1 MYLLCG
7 LTGRLG
13 RAVTDSCCAT
23 ADADLIRAR
32 CGDIE
37 DAIRRLERFG
47 AMSVD
52 EFVANRESVDAA
64 CYRLLVGVEAAIAL
78 CYHISAVHL
87 RQVPEQYAACFETLR
102 EAGIVPSELA
112 TRLKAMARFRNLLV
126 PDLRAFAAAV
136 VQLI

>member
-1 MYLLCG
+1 MTLN
-7 LTGRLG
+7 
-13 RAVTDSCCAT
+13 
-23 ADADLIRAR
+23 ADLVRSR

-37 DAIRRLERFG
+37 DAARRLERFG
-47 AMSVD
+47 AMSAE
-52 EFVANRESVDAA
+52 EFVSNRESVDAA
-64 CYRLLVGVEAAIAL
+64 CYRLLVGIEAAIAI

-102 EAGIVPSELA
+102 EAGVVSDELA

-126 PDLRAFAAAV
+126 HMYQKVEPAAVLRNSLPDLRAFAAAV

>member
-1 MYLLCG
+1 MTLN
-7 LTGRLG
+7 
-13 RAVTDSCCAT
+13 
-23 ADADLIRAR
+23 ADLVRSR

-37 DAIRRLERFG
+37 DAARRLERFG
-47 AMSVD
+47 AMSAE
-52 EFVANRESVDAA
+52 EFVSNRESVDAA
-64 CYRLLVGVEAAIAL
+64 CYRLLVGIEAAIAI

-102 EAGIVPSELA
+102 EAGVVSNELA

-126 PDLRAFAAAV
+126 HMYQKVEPAAVHDILRNSLPDLRAFAAAV